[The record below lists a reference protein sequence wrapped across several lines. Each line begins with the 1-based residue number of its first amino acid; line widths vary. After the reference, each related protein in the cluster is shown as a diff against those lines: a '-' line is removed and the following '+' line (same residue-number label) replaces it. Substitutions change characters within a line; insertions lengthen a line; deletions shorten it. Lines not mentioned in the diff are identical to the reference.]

1 MCLPQTH
8 GRLLPPD
15 GTAHKQVYTQ
25 TLIHI
30 HTYTHTHTCM
40 QKVRKQKHGMDFVS
54 GMSCTL
60 CDACHGANSITLTI
74 TEGTCVAR
82 GIPERLA
89 SLDVRGTLQG
99 AELRDG
105 LREGN
110 IAEVRRTFSLSI
122 GHPLRERRV
131 VWGARTL
138 IPRLVAAWRQGIR
151 SSEMMS

>member
-1 MCLPQTH
+1 MH

-15 GTAHKQVYTQ
+15 GKAHKQVYTQ

-30 HTYTHTHTCM
+30 HIHIHIHAHM
-40 QKVRKQKHGMDFVS
+40 HKVRKREHGMDFVS
-54 GMSCTL
+54 GMSSTS

-74 TEGTCVAR
+74 TEGTCLAR

-110 IAEVRRTFSLSI
+110 MAEVRRTFSLSI

-131 VWGARTL
+131 VWGARML
-138 IPRLVAAWRQGIR
+138 IPRLVAAWR
-151 SSEMMS
+151 